1 MIVPNSCKQQ
11 VEFQIPPPPRLPSE
25 YISEQN
31 FELWLENQAKKMML
45 IRGEIQKKARTV
57 VDDHIDDFKKP
68 SDNLLEIKTMIH
80 IHLRVL
86 EELQTYIDDLVS
98 DQLEIESI
106 EEKEKNV

>member
-1 MIVPNSCKQQ
+1 MIVPNSYKQQ

-25 YISEQN
+25 YVSEQN
-31 FELWLENQAKKMML
+31 FELWLENQAKKILL

-57 VDDHIDDFKKP
+57 VDEPTDDFKKP
-68 SDNLLEIKTMIH
+68 SENLLEIRTLIQIH
-80 IHLRVL
+80 VRAL

>member
-1 MIVPNSCKQQ
+1 MIVPNSYKQQ

-25 YISEQN
+25 YVSEQN
-31 FELWLENQAKKMML
+31 FELWLENQAKKILL

-57 VDDHIDDFKKP
+57 VDEPTDDFKKP
-68 SDNLLEIKTMIH
+68 SENLLEIRTLIQIH
-80 IHLRVL
+80 VRAL

-98 DQLEIESI
+98 DQLEIETF